1 MVRSAAAIAGS
12 VPSGMVAASRERAFD
27 CHDVGGRQ
35 MEFCPI
41 AVVLLAQTS
50 VVLVG

>member
-12 VPSGMVAASRERAFD
+12 VPSGMARERAFD

-35 MEFCPI
+35 MERCQI